1 MSIPKDGYYSA
12 NIWNDDGR
20 VARDLVLF
28 TNGTPRN
35 EAGLE
40 VGLAAIEN
48 LRPATLEDM
57 CACWPKSMA
66 MELQALRT
74 ANAGLVE
81 SIKDRE
87 RERDHANDTA
97 SAVLAENAK
106 LMERVRRLEEAGDEM
121 FNVYPFP
128 PYAVRWQE
136 AKEAKP

>member
-74 ANAGLVE
+74 ANAGLV
-81 SIKDRE
+81 D
-87 RERDHANDTA
+87 
-97 SAVLAENAK
+97 
-106 LMERVRRLEEAGDEM
+106 RVRRLEAWGDRLEELLGD
-121 FNVYPFP
+121 P
-128 PYAVRWQE
+128 PSANCSCHISPPCNDCVEWAAIRE
-136 AKEAKP
+136 AKAEWSNAKGQP